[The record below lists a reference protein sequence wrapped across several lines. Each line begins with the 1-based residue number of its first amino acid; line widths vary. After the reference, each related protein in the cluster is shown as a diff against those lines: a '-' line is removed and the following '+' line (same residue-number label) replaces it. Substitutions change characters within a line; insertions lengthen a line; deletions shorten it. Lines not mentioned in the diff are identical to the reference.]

1 MLIYLHVVEGPENR
15 VKHRKIVKLYFFIWK
30 TGLNIHEIV
39 SILEEGPQPNV
50 IANVTLIPDSN
61 QIITGKD
68 SVEEEDSLGT
78 GTDINYLGRGLVSHV
93 GELEMNDEEDTQ
105 PDLIVYNA
113 TGDVNVVE
121 DLVPQRPDGPGLEA
135 VQADMQEEA
144 PAAPREGEC

>member
-1 MLIYLHVVEGPENR
+1 M
-15 VKHRKIVKLYFFIWK
+15 
-30 TGLNIHEIV
+30 
-39 SILEEGPQPNV
+39 
-50 IANVTLIPDSN
+50 
-61 QIITGKD
+61 
-68 SVEEEDSLGT
+68 EEEDSLGT

-144 PAAPREGEC
+144 PAVPREGEC